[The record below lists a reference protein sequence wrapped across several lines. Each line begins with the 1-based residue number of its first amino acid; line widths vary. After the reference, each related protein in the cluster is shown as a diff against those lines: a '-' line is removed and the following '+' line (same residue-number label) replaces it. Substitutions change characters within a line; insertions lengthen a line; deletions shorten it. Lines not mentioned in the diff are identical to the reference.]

1 MRIGQQER
9 SPMTTPQTPIAPTD
23 DLSADRSAKRA
34 RDYPVEVAVEF
45 AAADGILTTREGPMQ
60 YRRGDALLTGIEG
73 ERWPVTRKTFDDSY
87 QAVPPL
93 RPGKAGRYC
102 KRPRVVWAKSMRQ
115 PFTVTL
121 DQGRGEL
128 RGEAGDWLVQYAPG
142 RQSVVDAAVFARTY
156 ELLD

>member
-1 MRIGQQER
+1 
-9 SPMTTPQTPIAPTD
+9 MTAPETPIAPTG

-34 RDYPVEVAVEF
+34 RDYPVVVTVEF
-45 AAADGILTTREGPMQ
+45 AAADGILTTREGPVQ

-73 ERWPVTRKTFDDSY
+73 ERWSVTRKTFDDSY
-87 QAVPPL
+87 ETVPPL
-93 RPGKAGRYC
+93 RPGKPGQYRKC
-102 KRPRVVWAKSMRQ
+102 PCVVWAKSMRE

-121 DQGRGEL
+121 DQGRGVL

-142 RQSVVDAAVFARTY
+142 HQSVVAAAVFAQAY